1 MLKTGL
7 VAALLSAALMSAPA
21 MAQEGGHAAIE
32 KQSWT
37 FAGPFG
43 KFDKEQLQR
52 GFQVYRTVCAACHSM
67 RLLAFRNLEEKGGP
81 EFTDGQ
87 VKALAAEYDIADSE
101 AEGGTRKGVAADHW
115 PSPFPSDADARAA
128 FNGAVP
134 PDLSVMA
141 KARSVTDV
149 FPNWVFNYFTG
160 YSEGGPDYIHA
171 LMLGYRDE
179 VPAGL
184 TDNEGKPFSLPE
196 GKYFN
201 EVFPGHAI
209 SMPPPLADGV
219 VPYAEGVPQTADQY
233 ARDVAAFLMWVA
245 EPHLME
251 RKEDG
256 FRVILFLILFA
267 GLMWFVKDRL
277 WRPIHHHN
285 PSADE
290 VAHNTTAAPRRD
302 VH

>member
-1 MLKTGL
+1 MLKTSL
-7 VAALLSAALMSAPA
+7 AAALLSVALVSAPA
-21 MAQEGGHAAIE
+21 LAQEGGHATIE
-32 KQSWT
+32 RQSWT

-43 KFDKEQLQR
+43 KFDVEQLQR
-52 GFQVYRTVCAACHSM
+52 GFQVFRQVCSTCHDA
-67 RLLAFRNLEEKGGP
+67 RLLAFRNLAEDGGP
-81 EFTDGQ
+81 EFTEGQ
-87 VKALAAEYDIADSE
+87 VKALAAEYDIADAE
-101 AEGGTRKGVAADHW
+101 ATGGTRKGVPADHW
-115 PSPFPSDADARAA
+115 PNPFPSEADARAA

-141 KARSVTDV
+141 KARGVTDP
-149 FPNWVFNYFTG
+149 FPTWVFNYFTA
-160 YSEGGPDYIHA
+160 YAEGGPDYIHA
-171 LMLGYRDE
+171 LLLGYRDE
-179 VPAGL
+179 VPPGV
-184 TDNEGKPFSLPE
+184 TDNEGKPFQLPE
-196 GKYFN
+196 GKYYN

-219 VPYAEGVPQTADQY
+219 VDYAEGAPETADQY

-245 EPHLME
+245 EPHMVE

-285 PSADE
+285 PS
-290 VAHNTTAAPRRD
+290 PRD
-302 VH
+302 VAERPPSGEVH